1 MWRNQEHFSNAS
13 KKTDLSVLFVKNIFT
28 RSPQP
33 FYLHRWKA
41 NITATFWISID
52 SSHFFINI
60 IAFPEHIHKHQKV
73 LKPVNSSSCLN
84 RFTGWCVKR
93 PGMLRPRLYVGS
105 YWPLVI
111 RARSLTRTSASAFV
125 TSAAWRPASPTK
137 SLSLRKV
144 RREKRREKSRDSL
157 PTHQTCNISLRALK
171 LHKTVHVFIGLK

>member
-1 MWRNQEHFSNAS
+1 MKKSRTFLQCKQENWLVSTFR
-13 KKTDLSVLFVKNIFT
+13 KNIFT

-33 FYLHRWKA
+33 FHLYRWEVNIKA
-41 NITATFWISID
+41 TIWISID

-60 IAFPEHIHKHQKV
+60 IAFPEHIYKHQKV

-93 PGMLRPRLYVGS
+93 PGMLRPRLYVGW